1 MCLYVRIIKENTE
14 RKALTW
20 KCMRAC
26 VWVGGGVA
34 GSDGISCLKGKVKE
48 SEAICGEKLT
58 TGNLCLSD
66 CHSFVFEG
74 YVMV

>member
-1 MCLYVRIIKENTE
+1 MSGR
-14 RKALTW
+14 
-20 KCMRAC
+20 
-26 VWVGGGVA
+26 GGIA

-48 SEAICGEKLT
+48 RKAICGEELT

-66 CHSFVFEG
+66 CQSFMFEG